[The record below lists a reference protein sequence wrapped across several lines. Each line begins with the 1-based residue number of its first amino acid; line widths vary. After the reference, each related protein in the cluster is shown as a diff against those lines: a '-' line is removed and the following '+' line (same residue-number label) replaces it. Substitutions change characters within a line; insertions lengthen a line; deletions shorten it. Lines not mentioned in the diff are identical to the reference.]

1 LQADHAKLKA
11 SHTAEIQKSRLE
23 HSKAAELHLE
33 NKTLFSRVEELK
45 QKLVTLTSEKL
56 ELVTRTETQEAE
68 LFRLRKA
75 ARETAAGGQGDSV
88 EEGNAELD
96 ALIEGAETRRVIRE
110 TNQRRYSQFVG
121 QGAGEE
127 SAREVNEQKLRRG
140 KDSGEFGRE
149 REVGFVIDLIA
160 GGGGC
165 GMCTGD
171 VLVL

>member
-1 LQADHAKLKA
+1 
-11 SHTAEIQKSRLE
+11 LE

-56 ELVTRTETQEAE
+56 ELVTLTEAQEAE

-75 ARETAAGGQGDSV
+75 ARENVAAGGKQGRDSV
-88 EEGNAELD
+88 EGNAELD

-110 TNQRRYSQFVG
+110 TNQRRYSQFAG
-121 QGAGEE
+121 QGREE
-127 SAREVNEQKLRRG
+127 SAAEVNDRRLRKG
-140 KDSGEFGRE
+140 KDSGEFGLE
-149 REVGFVIDLIA
+149 REVGFVVDLIA